1 MAAGGDFG
9 ASVAPQLMGVV
20 VDTVSTGSLAERLSG
35 PLALSA
41 EQIGM
46 KAGILLSAVF
56 PLLGIFLVLYI
67 RKYFKK
73 AV

>member
-1 MAAGGDFG
+1 
-9 ASVAPQLMGVV
+9 
-20 VDTVSTGSLAERLSG
+20 
-35 PLALSA
+35 
-41 EQIGM
+41 M

-73 AV
+73 GI

>member
-1 MAAGGDFG
+1 
-9 ASVAPQLMGVV
+9 
-20 VDTVSTGSLAERLSG
+20 
-35 PLALSA
+35 
-41 EQIGM
+41 M
-46 KAGILLSAVF
+46 KLFLVILLSAVF